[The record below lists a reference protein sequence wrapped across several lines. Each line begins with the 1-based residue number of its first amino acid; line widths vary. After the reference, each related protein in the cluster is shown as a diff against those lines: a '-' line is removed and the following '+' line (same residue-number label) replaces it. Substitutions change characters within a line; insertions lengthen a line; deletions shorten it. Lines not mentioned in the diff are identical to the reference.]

1 MEKNKTFFE
10 KFKERRLQQTKQTVK
25 KENVTSGCSHSYGY
39 LAVRAKNVPI
49 PQECLL
55 CPQLIDC
62 ILKTK

>member
-39 LAVRAKNVPI
+39 LAVRPKNVPI

-62 ILKTK
+62 MLKTK